1 MTTDSGWQ
9 HRVEVLSTIL
19 LACAAV
25 ATAWSTY
32 QSAQWRGEQ
41 AVDSTRATAARIQS
55 SEAST
60 HAGQLTQVDIATF
73 VQWVDASVAGN
84 TPLAQFYRARFRDE
98 FKPAFAAWIAT
109 HPRTNPSA
117 PKTPFAM
124 PQYRLAASGQSS
136 KLNAAGAAYSAKAGQ
151 ANRRADNYML
161 AVVLFATALFFAGVS
176 TKLGSLRQREV
187 ILGFGWAVFA
197 ATLLWI
203 ASSPITF
210 ST

>member
-1 MTTDSGWQ
+1 MAADTGWQ

-55 SEAST
+55 SQAST

-84 TPLAQFYRARFRDE
+84 TALAHFYRERFRDE
-98 FKPAFAAWIAT
+98 FKPVFAAWIAM
-109 HPRTNPSA
+109 HPLTDPSA
-117 PKTPFAM
+117 PKSPFAM
-124 PQYRLAASGQSS
+124 SQYRLAASSRSS
-136 KLNAAGAAYSAKAGQ
+136 QLNAGAAAYSATAGQ

-197 ATLLWI
+197 GTLLWI

-210 ST
+210 SV